1 MEEEPERRIILEG
14 VQTARLVELT
24 GRILVVVH
32 FADGERER
40 EREYFRVGK
49 KSIIF
54 FVKMINI
61 LWWEYKRV
69 CIEES
74 NFLIIFYSVYQ
85 SRRSNRLIN

>member
-40 EREYFRVGK
+40 ERVFSRWEEKLY
-49 KSIIF
+49 F

-61 LWWEYKRV
+61 L
-69 CIEES
+69 
-74 NFLIIFYSVYQ
+74 
-85 SRRSNRLIN
+85 

>member
-40 EREYFRVGK
+40 ERVFSRWEEKYY
-49 KSIIF
+49 IF
-54 FVKMINI
+54 
-61 LWWEYKRV
+61 
-69 CIEES
+69 C
-74 NFLIIFYSVYQ
+74 Q
-85 SRRSNRLIN
+85 DD

>member
-32 FADGERER
+32 FADGER

-74 NFLIIFYSVYQ
+74 NFLIIFYPVYQ
-85 SRRSNRLIN
+85 LRRSNRLIN

>member
-40 EREYFRVGK
+40 E
-49 KSIIF
+49 SIFALGRKVLYF

-61 LWWEYKRV
+61 L
-69 CIEES
+69 
-74 NFLIIFYSVYQ
+74 
-85 SRRSNRLIN
+85 